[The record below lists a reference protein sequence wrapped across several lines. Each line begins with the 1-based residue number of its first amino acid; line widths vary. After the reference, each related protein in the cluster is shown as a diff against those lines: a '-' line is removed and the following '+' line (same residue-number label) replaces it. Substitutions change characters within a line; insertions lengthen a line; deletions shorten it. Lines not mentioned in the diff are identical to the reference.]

1 MDGDGGW
8 RVTAGGWRVTASIL
22 FCQCEGGGFFHSP
35 PAQSAAVPPPPSHT
49 TEVGMWGSCLLDCAQ
64 SNAQRHICTKGS
76 PVRGGSRPPSAKYP
90 WPTCIGLRVRTPGA
104 CTVFSGACVRARG
117 VVRTTSMEIEHQH
130 VPPIDTMDGHAP
142 VAQGHHEL
150 VRTARPP
157 PSPGAY
163 CRSLV
168 MSTPRASTMQP
179 PGIGAWGLVIRT
191 LVASTVGNLA
201 RRLSAT
207 SCARAS
213 IKSRGGPSTIR
224 FTSTYTSPL
233 LTV

>member
-1 MDGDGGW
+1 
-8 RVTAGGWRVTASIL
+8 
-22 FCQCEGGGFFHSP
+22 
-35 PAQSAAVPPPPSHT
+35 
-49 TEVGMWGSCLLDCAQ
+49 
-64 SNAQRHICTKGS
+64 
-76 PVRGGSRPPSAKYP
+76 
-90 WPTCIGLRVRTPGA
+90 
-104 CTVFSGACVRARG
+104 
-117 VVRTTSMEIEHQH
+117 MEIEHQH

-201 RRLSAT
+201 WGQRGTGGTGLQRAAVWHGGRGEGQQAKSGGRL
-207 SCARAS
+207 
-213 IKSRGGPSTIR
+213 
-224 FTSTYTSPL
+224 
-233 LTV
+233 V